1 MVVNYEVGP
10 EYRRFNQK
18 NNAIMRSNWDP
29 LLNDYGE
36 RSQQAINKHIEKD
49 DRGFGLDDFAF
60 YTASRAVVSA
70 FGTSVNGPNS
80 GLTSWEPLSSSD
92 ARAVPDELKNGDRAS
107 PTELQSKVRR
117 VARHLGADLVGFTP
131 LDERWVYT
139 NHFLPGKGA
148 DGKGENPPVE
158 LPEGCDQVI
167 VLGFEMDH
175 DMMATAPTAIMMT
188 ETGRNYSRMAAH
200 TASLAQF
207 IRAMGYTAVPSL
219 NDTALNVP
227 LAIDAGLAQPSRLG
241 PAITPE
247 FGPRVRF
254 CKVITNMPL
263 GAVKNHREFGV
274 VAFCEVCEKCA
285 DACPVGSL
293 PKGPRTTTGN
303 NISNNPGVLKWY
315 GNYESCR
322 RYWGHVGTNCGIC
335 IRVCPFNHGKGFHH
349 DIAKWM
355 IRLRWKWVNR
365 LLVKMH
371 GWFGYGE
378 QKDPAFFWN
387 GSGG

>member
-158 LPEGCDQVI
+158 LPEGCDQVV

-247 FGPRVRF
+247 FGERLVTWLQSAGTPAPPPELVEEINVEPSLF
-254 CKVITNMPL
+254 NQIKEAIAVNTN
-263 GAVKNHREFGV
+263 
-274 VAFCEVCEKCA
+274 
-285 DACPVGSL
+285 
-293 PKGPRTTTGN
+293 
-303 NISNNPGVLKWY
+303 
-315 GNYESCR
+315 
-322 RYWGHVGTNCGIC
+322 GTLSAYPDRIKQ
-335 IRVCPFNHGKGFHH
+335 RLAEGKLTDFQCDELLQ
-349 DIAKWM
+349 DIERKQA
-355 IRLRWKWVNR
+355 
-365 LLVKMH
+365 
-371 GWFGYGE
+371 
-378 QKDPAFFWN
+378 Q
-387 GSGG
+387 